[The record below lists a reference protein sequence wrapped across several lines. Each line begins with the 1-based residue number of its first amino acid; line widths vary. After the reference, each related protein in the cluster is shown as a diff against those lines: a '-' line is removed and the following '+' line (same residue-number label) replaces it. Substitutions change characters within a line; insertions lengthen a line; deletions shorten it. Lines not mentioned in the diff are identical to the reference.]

1 LYALHLGGSVPVT
14 SDAYRRGVRYLLRTQ
29 DEDGSWLVTKRA
41 IPANTYLDGGFPH
54 GESQYSS
61 YNATCWATNGAPA
74 RSPAP
79 AADPRRGPNRQHT
92 LRTLM
97 NPVADNNTRAV
108 LVRSVGE
115 ARTLEMLGVRITLLV
130 TAEDTGGAW
139 SLLEYTAPPRFPGPA
154 PHYHERTSELFH
166 VLDGELTM
174 RLGTTRAN
182 AGARAR
188 RPCPRPARRGPRV
201 PQRHGQPVR
210 FLIQFTPGGPENYFV
225 ELADL
230 IRSEPS
236 WPPADMRPVA
246 ELAARP
252 RHRFRRS
259 LKKKENS
266 HETNISAARVCSPPA
281 RRRWPPFS
289 RRFPFLPPRKTNGTW
304 SAPKC
309 PNLPMSG
316 SPAARTA
323 PPARATLPSSP
334 TRCKASPERT
344 TAR

>member
-1 LYALHLGGSVPVT
+1 
-14 SDAYRRGVRYLLRTQ
+14 
-29 DEDGSWLVTKRA
+29 
-41 IPANTYLDGGFPH
+41 
-54 GESQYSS
+54 
-61 YNATCWATNGAPA
+61 
-74 RSPAP
+74 
-79 AADPRRGPNRQHT
+79 
-92 LRTLM
+92 M

-174 RLGTTRAN
+174 RLGEDVSETRTLTPGGLALVPP
-182 AGARAR
+182 GAVHAFRNESDK
-188 RPCPRPARRGPRV
+188 
-201 PQRHGQPVR
+201 PVR

-246 ELAARP
+246 ELAARYDTI
-252 RHRFRRS
+252 
-259 LKKKENS
+259 N
-266 HETNISAARVCSPPA
+266 AAR
-281 RRRWPPFS
+281 
-289 RRFPFLPPRKTNGTW
+289 
-304 SAPKC
+304 
-309 PNLPMSG
+309 
-316 SPAARTA
+316 
-323 PPARATLPSSP
+323 
-334 TRCKASPERT
+334 
-344 TAR
+344 